1 MSYIISNDF
10 FSPLKYFVMVTKAI
24 LFSIIHNF
32 TISIGMPSVICI
44 NIPNQNQILKIPDSG
59 RDVTYI

>member
-1 MSYIISNDF
+1 MSYIISYDF

-32 TISIGMPSVICI
+32 NSSVGMTLVICI
-44 NIPNQNQILKIPDSG
+44 KIPNHNQILKIPDSG